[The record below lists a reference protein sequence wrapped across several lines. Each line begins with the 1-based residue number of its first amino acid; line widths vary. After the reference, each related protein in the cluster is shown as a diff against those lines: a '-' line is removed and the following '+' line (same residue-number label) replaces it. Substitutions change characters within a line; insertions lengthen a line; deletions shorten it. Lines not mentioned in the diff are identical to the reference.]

1 MTQAEI
7 VSRQLEFYNAHDL
20 EGFCSC
26 YADDAELRNMG
37 EAGALASSKDELRD
51 MYGKKFSNPALKAR
65 IANRIIKGNYV
76 IDHELVDGVSAG
88 DKPLEV
94 VAIYKVDGDLIQSVL
109 FIRN

>member
-7 VSRQLEFYNAHDL
+7 VSRQLELYNAHDL

-26 YADDAELRNMG
+26 YADDVELRNMG

-51 MYGKKFSNPALKAR
+51 IYGKKFSNPALKAR

-76 IDHELVDGVSAG
+76 IDHEVVEGVGTG

-94 VAIYKVDGDLIQSVL
+94 IAIYKVDGDLIRSVL
-109 FIRN
+109 FIRD

>member
-1 MTQAEI
+1 MTQTEV
-7 VSRQLEFYNAHDL
+7 VSRQLELYNAHDL

-37 EAGALASSKDELRD
+37 ETGILSSTKDELRE
-51 MYGKKFSNPALKAR
+51 MYRRKFSNSALKAR
-65 IANRIIKGNYV
+65 IANRIVKGNFV
-76 IDHELVDGVSAG
+76 IDHELVEGVGAG

-109 FIRN
+109 FIRD